1 MKNNVFCRELANT
14 RPTKELK
21 AFFALAE
28 SLPTSATL
36 YGIHKSN
43 ENRGNNS
50 DNPSGAGRWKWFI
63 YWWKTSVYRKNDCQ
77 GKIKERGFLIMSFIS
92 ASISIFVFCKISWK
106 RFEIHLREKEKAGH
120 VSCLQTFTLIACWS
134 RNWECPP
141 RTWHRNQLL
150 TNIRHIFD
158 QNLNISSPGI
168 FPGHLSVCR
177 CSSPTQPSNQIWR
190 WWYLLRA

>member
-1 MKNNVFCRELANT
+1 MRLPKACQLLPPCMESISQTRIEETIQTTHLALVDENNLSTGEKN
-14 RPTKELK
+14 P
-21 AFFALAE
+21 
-28 SLPTSATL
+28 
-36 YGIHKSN
+36 
-43 ENRGNNS
+43 
-50 DNPSGAGRWKWFI
+50 
-63 YWWKTSVYRKNDCQ
+63 VYRKNDCQ

-168 FPGHLSVCR
+168 FPGHLSVCSF
-177 CSSPTQPSNQIWR
+177 SSPLAIKSNMMRRIVMKLVKDEGMWFNPTTS
-190 WWYLLRA
+190 

>member
-1 MKNNVFCRELANT
+1 MSTF
-14 RPTKELK
+14 
-21 AFFALAE
+21 
-28 SLPTSATL
+28 
-36 YGIHKSN
+36 
-43 ENRGNNS
+43 
-50 DNPSGAGRWKWFI
+50 
-63 YWWKTSVYRKNDCQ
+63 TSVRQNLMLKIIIYRIQPNLSFSFNAHYDM
-77 GKIKERGFLIMSFIS
+77 RYFLIISFIS
-92 ASISIFVFCKISWK
+92 ASISIFVFCKI